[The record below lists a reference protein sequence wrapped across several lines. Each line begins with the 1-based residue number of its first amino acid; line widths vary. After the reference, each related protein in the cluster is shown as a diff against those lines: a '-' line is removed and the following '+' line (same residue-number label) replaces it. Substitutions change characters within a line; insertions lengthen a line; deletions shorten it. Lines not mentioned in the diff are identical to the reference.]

1 MCGDKSTPTFSAEVE
16 ITSSRRECRIE
27 SDGLRLH
34 KDFDKF
40 ESLAQLVEHLTF
52 NQDVSGSIP
61 EWFIILTDTEFAELT
76 ESVKCRIAN
85 PRSP

>member
-16 ITSSRRECRIE
+16 ITGSRKECRIE
-27 SDGLRLH
+27 SDDLRLH

-61 EWFIILTDTEFAELT
+61 EWFI
-76 ESVKCRIAN
+76 N
-85 PRSP
+85 RSPLGRHEPLGANGDKRKS